1 MKKNDIHYA
10 KALIKAALEEM
21 FPDASFE
28 VAVSLIEG
36 DSHVRSFKPTTLG
49 DFAKIGLEPTEE
61 PSRHFFVTLHPQ
73 SLLSYKAKGLLKSLK
88 DDINKY

>member
-21 FPDASFE
+21 FP
-28 VAVSLIEG
+28 
-36 DSHVRSFKPTTLG
+36 FKHTTLG

-88 DDINKY
+88 DEINKY